1 LQSEN
6 LGSPI
11 SADQSGRI
19 YFETGRSVRSS
30 VKTVVG
36 QHSRP
41 VSIAA
46 RSLRQN
52 SSSCLWRRAIAS
64 ILPSSTIRFRFD
76 MVSPPSI
83 RVGDAVTRTSSPAL
97 AEERVRDFE
106 VLFSPRTPSTSSNV
120 GVFGARP
127 RRSCTEA
134 LSRPKRSCVHP
145 PTATHCFWPTRG
157 ERDQRHALKLE
168 FNFIRDIAPV
178 ADITSSPPGQP
189 IVSGQ
194 DRSRTHRLCQSQS
207 GYHHGVAFQ
216 RSSHRRAHE
225 TRGSQAAR
233 PAARAAA
240 GRAAQGDRKTRR
252 GSSARSNSIGDERRK
267 FNQQIIDTIMVNT

>member
-64 ILPSSTIRFRFD
+64 TLPSSTIRFRFD

-178 ADITSSPPGQP
+178 AGVTSIPSWSTHRFGSRPFPNSSPMPKPIRVSPWRRLSALVPPSRPRNSRISSSATSSSSRCGP
-189 IVSGQ
+189 SSAR
-194 DRSRTHRLCQSQS
+194 RSKN
-207 GYHHGVAFQ
+207 
-216 RSSHRRAHE
+216 
-225 TRGSQAAR
+225 AAR
-233 PAARAAA
+233 LKREIEFDRR
-240 GRAAQGDRKTRR
+240 RAAQIQSTNHRHNYG
-252 GSSARSNSIGDERRK
+252 
-267 FNQQIIDTIMVNT
+267 

>member
-1 LQSEN
+1 MQSEN

-64 ILPSSTIRFRFD
+64 TLPSSTIRFRFD

-106 VLFSPRTPSTSSNV
+106 VLFSPAPQAHQAMWAFS
-120 GVFGARP
+120 GLAHGA
-127 RRSCTEA
+127 
-134 LSRPKRSCVHP
+134 
-145 PTATHCFWPTRG
+145 
-157 ERDQRHALKLE
+157 HALRRCRDRSGRAC
-168 FNFIRDIAPV
+168 IRRRLHTA
-178 ADITSSPPGQP
+178 
-189 IVSGQ
+189 SGQ
-194 DRSRTHRLCQSQS
+194 
-207 GYHHGVAFQ
+207 
-216 RSSHRRAHE
+216 
-225 TRGSQAAR
+225 
-233 PAARAAA
+233 RAANA
-240 GRAAQGDRKTRR
+240 INATL
-252 GSSARSNSIGDERRK
+252 
-267 FNQQIIDTIMVNT
+267 